1 MRKRLISVLTVM
13 VLVGACGSSTSTP
26 TTAPTMAPTPAPTT
40 AQTTGPTAVPT
51 PAPTL
56 GPVVLT
62 GSTYAPTTATHTGG
76 TVVIG
81 ESQYPDTLNP
91 YYTDAETDSEVEDG
105 LFDGLITLTN
115 DLKYAPDIASN
126 VPTIDNGGVVMTSA
140 TTMDV
145 HWNLKAGAEW
155 SDGTPITCNDLVE
168 TWQWNMD
175 PNNTGLVGGTTGWAN
190 IGGIDGG
197 TGSNCVVHFNKIPA
211 GQTTAVYEGYLT
223 LITPLPAAYL
233 KSISVA
239 DAPTKLYP
247 MDNLSSGVYSGPY
260 IPTQAKSDAQIT
272 LVANPKWATISGHAP
287 YLDSV
292 IWKYYGDP
300 NSEIAGYK
308 AGEIDVAEDL
318 NNGQIPAL
326 AGIDASQEV
335 IHDSLTYE
343 LNAYNNP
350 RLQSEYG
357 SDWTTIVKAVKMAT
371 DRQQIAAGPLGGNVT
386 VTNNYISPL
395 TWYYKQEPAPQ
406 PANPTGAEALL
417 TAAGWTMGADGYL
430 AKNGK
435 ELSLEYCSTTA
446 QTRVDTL
453 KMIASQLKAIG
464 IKVTAN
470 NVSSAVIFASW
481 DQATDQT
488 DCNLA
493 HGTFDVAEF
502 AWVAPLDPMSGY
514 GVYVSTMT
522 PQNSPGHAGQN
533 DYGVNIPALDQAFN
547 TIMTT
552 VDFSAVRAA
561 MYTVQDIYTSD
572 QNNYELPLYYRKNV
586 WLVAPRMQNFTGN
599 PGTGAGEWNI
609 GDWWVTQ

>member
-1 MRKRLISVLTVM
+1 MVKRLISVLSVGAL
-13 VLVGACGSSTSTP
+13 LVAACGSSTTTPSPVASTSVATP
-26 TTAPTMAPTPAPTT
+26 TPVASAPATPASSPTE
-40 AQTTGPTAVPT
+40 A
-51 PAPTL
+51 
-56 GPVVLT
+56 PVVLT
-62 GSTYAPTTATHTGG
+62 GSTYAPTTASHTGG

-81 ESQYPDTLNP
+81 ESQYPDTLNI
-91 YYTDAETDSEVEDG
+91 YYADAETDVEVDDG
-105 LFDGLITLTN
+105 LFDGLVILTN
-115 DLKYAPDIASN
+115 DLKYAPDIATT
-126 VPTIDNGGVVMTSA
+126 VPTLDNGGVVMTSA

-145 HWNLKAGAEW
+145 NWNLKPGAQW
-155 SDGTPITCNDLVE
+155 SDGTPITCNDLQA

-175 PNNTGLVGGTTGWAN
+175 PTNVGLVGGTSGWAN

-197 TGSNCVVHFNKIPA
+197 TGSNCVVHYNKIPA

-223 LITPLPAAYL
+223 QITPLPGAYL

-239 DAPTKLYP
+239 DAATKLYP

-260 IPTQAKSDAQIT
+260 IPTQAKADAQIT

-326 AGIDASQEV
+326 TGIDTAQQV
-335 IHDSLTYE
+335 IKDSLTYE

-357 SDWTTIVKAVKMAT
+357 SDWTTIIKAVKMAT

-386 VTNNYISPL
+386 VGSNYISPL
-395 TWYYKQEPAPQ
+395 TWYYKQEPDPQ
-406 PANPTGAEALL
+406 PANPTAAQALL
-417 TAAGWTMGADGYL
+417 TAAGWTMGSDGYL

-435 ELSLEYCSTTA
+435 TLSLEYCSTTA
-446 QTRVDTL
+446 QTRIDTF

-464 IKVTAN
+464 IKVAAN
-470 NVSSAVIFASW
+470 NVKSSVLFASW

-514 GVYVSTMT
+514 FVYVSTQT
-522 PQNSPGHAGQN
+522 PKDSAGHAGQN
-533 DYGVNIPALDQAFN
+533 DYGVNIPALDTAFN

-552 VDFSAVRAA
+552 VDFAKVRDA
-561 MYTVQDIYTSD
+561 MGQIQDIYTSD
-572 QNNYELPLYYRKNV
+572 QNNYELPLYMRKNV
-586 WLVAPRMQNFTGN
+586 WLVTPKMQNFTGN
-599 PGTGAGEWNI
+599 PGTGAGEWNV